1 MIIGINGLFY
11 SKPYTGIGQYT
22 VNLVH
27 SLSTLVTGMHRI
39 VVFLNSDCDRDNLS
53 EITNVEFRIVSKK
66 NYANDITDI
75 TIFEYLVKKEALELK
90 VDILHS
96 PYLCSSLLHGCSFK
110 HVVTVHDVI
119 PMIFRA
125 YRGSYLRHLF
135 LSYNEIRTKKAD
147 LIITDSRH
155 SQKDI
160 NKYLGIEQSRIK
172 VVSIAVD
179 AVFQE
184 KKDENKSQEI
194 KVKYTL
200 PDDYIF
206 YIGGFDFRKNVKT
219 LLEAYATARK
229 KGIREMLV
237 LGGRFSPSEKQ
248 LAKGLVENVPAIAR
262 ELGIQDH
269 VRILGTIP
277 QEDLPHIYRLAK
289 LFVYPSLYEGFG
301 LPPLEAMSC
310 GTPVLASN
318 ITSIPEIVDRDDLL
332 FDPYDSKKLS
342 KKIQLLLADGELRL
356 SISEWGTKKAKVF
369 SWSSTAKQTFNLY
382 KLVCSESNHNKQID
396 KYSYE

>member
-11 SKPYTGIGQYT
+11 SKQYTGIGQYT

-27 SLSTLVTGMHRI
+27 GLSRLVTGMHRF
-39 VVFLNSDCDRDNLS
+39 VVFLNSDCDRDNLP
-53 EITNVEFRIVSKK
+53 EVPNVEFRIVSKK
-66 NYANDITDI
+66 NYANDVIDNA
-75 TIFEYLVKKEALELK
+75 IFEYLVKKKALELK

-119 PMIFRA
+119 PMIFTA

-135 LSYNEIRTKKAD
+135 MTYIERRTKKAD

-160 NKYLGIEQSRIK
+160 NKYLGIAQNSIK
-172 VVSIAVD
+172 VVSIAAD

-184 KKDENKSQEI
+184 KINENETQKI
-194 KVKYTL
+194 KAEYSL
-200 PDDYIF
+200 PDNYIF
-206 YIGGFDFRKNVKT
+206 YIGGFDFRKNVKV

-237 LGGRFSPSEKQ
+237 LGGKFSPSGKL
-248 LAKGLVENVPAIAR
+248 LAKGVVENVPAIAG

-269 VRILGTIP
+269 VRILGPIP
-277 QEDLPHIYRLAK
+277 QKDLPHIYRLAK

-301 LPPLEAMSC
+301 LPPLEAMCC

-318 ITSIPEIVDRDDLL
+318 SSSIPEIIDRDDLL
-332 FDPYDSKKLS
+332 FDPNDSKTLS
-342 KKIQLLLADGELRL
+342 EKMFLLLTDDEHRH
-356 SISEWGTKKAKVF
+356 SIGEWGIKKAKTF
-369 SWSSTAKQTFNLY
+369 SWSRTAKQTFELY
-382 KLVCSESNHNKQID
+382 KLVCSESNRNKQID
-396 KYSYE
+396 KILL